1 MSHVRSDGDISKR
14 EHLYKREQSLTLH
27 TPSITR
33 RTGHT
38 HTHPP
43 HRRLYSALVS
53 IFLAACLFVIAHC
66 GSPQLSGPSK
76 GLSLRAAVDKE
87 RRRKGLAVTLSAGKA
102 IEAQVKVKTFFCESH
117 LQRAGRKN
125 VKGFHQPRSAEEFG
139 ATSNLSV
146 ASTLELARGHCCRRN
161 VTCGRGD
168 KQPPCFVV
176 KNEAAGRLG
185 GRGSAPALL
194 LRLYSPWRWFG
205 AGKFILSI
213 LPGGCSYAALFTVA
227 ES

>member
-117 LQRAGRKN
+117 LQRALQEKR
-125 VKGFHQPRSAEEFG
+125 QRISSA
-139 ATSNLSV
+139 AK
-146 ASTLELARGHCCRRN
+146 CRRIRSN
-161 VTCGRGD
+161 FKFECRFNTRVGAWT
-168 KQPPCFVV
+168 
-176 KNEAAGRLG
+176 
-185 GRGSAPALL
+185 LL
-194 LRLYSPWRWFG
+194 
-205 AGKFILSI
+205 
-213 LPGGCSYAALFTVA
+213 
-227 ES
+227 